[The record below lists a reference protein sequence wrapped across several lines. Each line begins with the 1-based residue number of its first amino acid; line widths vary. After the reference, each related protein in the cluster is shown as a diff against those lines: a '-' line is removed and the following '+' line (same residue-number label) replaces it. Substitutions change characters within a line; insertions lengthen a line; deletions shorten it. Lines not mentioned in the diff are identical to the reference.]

1 MLSVIGRSIYRS
13 SIVIILIS
21 TYIRALSSVV
31 ALGANIICDR
41 IPGLDERQKN
51 ICQSR
56 PDAIVAITEGI
67 KIGKTECEYQFS
79 NGRWNCTIVGDKRSL
94 FGYELPV
101 GYKEAAYQYAISS
114 AGVTFAITQA
124 CSQGNMTNCSCDR
137 SKETGVLMDGGWMWG
152 GCSADI
158 NYGIRLSKLFVD
170 AREKSRTA
178 RSLMNL
184 HNNNVGRNIL
194 KNSIKTECKCHGASG
209 SCTTKTCWTT
219 LPQFRIIGN
228 KLKDRFWKSKHVE
241 PVRSRKTQL
250 PAFLQIRSSSRFEKP
265 RKLDM
270 VFLHKSPNFC
280 ENNRKE
286 GSLGT
291 TGRVCNR
298 TATDTSDSC
307 NLLCCGR
314 GYNTHQ
320 YTKKWQCNCKFFWC
334 CYVKCNECSERT
346 EEFTCK

>member
-1 MLSVIGRSIYRS
+1 MLLYIGWSLIRPA
-13 SIVIILIS
+13 IVLILIS

-41 IPGLDERQKN
+41 VPGLNERQKN

-56 PDAIVAITEGI
+56 PDAMVAISDGI
-67 KIGKTECEYQFS
+67 RISKTECEYQFR
-79 NGRWNCTIVGDKRSL
+79 NGRWTSFPLCT
-94 FGYELPV
+94 

-114 AGVTFAITQA
+114 AGVTYAITQA

-137 SKETGVLMDGGWMWG
+137 SKKAGVLMDDGWMWG

-158 NYGIRLSKLFVD
+158 EYGIQFSRLFVN
-170 AREKSRTA
+170 ARESGETA

-184 HNNNVGRNIL
+184 HNNHVGRNIV
-194 KNSIKTECKCHGASG
+194 KNNIKTECKCHGVSG
-209 SCTTKTCWTT
+209 SCTMETCWRT
-219 LPQFRIIGN
+219 LPQFRIVGK
-228 KLKDRFWKSKHVE
+228 KLKDKYWKAKHVE
-241 PVRSRKTQL
+241 PVRSRKIQL
-250 PAFLQIRSSSRFEKP
+250 PVFLTTNAKSFEKP
-265 RKLDM
+265 RKMDM
-270 VFLHKSPNFC
+270 VYLHKSPNFC
-280 ENNRKE
+280 ERSSKD

-291 TGRVCNR
+291 SGRVCNR
-298 TATDTSDSC
+298 SAVDTSDSC

-320 YTKKWQCNCKFFWC
+320 YTKTWQCNCKFHWC
-334 CYVKCNECSERT
+334 CYVQCNECSERT